1 MFEKI
6 IDSFEKLCVQ
16 IIIEVILVPIT
27 IYRLFR
33 KSTRCYDYV
42 VLEMAKE
49 ESDRFKDFLSPIK
62 LSVYTSVIISI
73 FMIDAGGQQSFISR
87 INGLN
92 MVEKAL
98 IIFMVNN
105 FTAILFSLFLLC
117 TKREKV
123 NSQAFRTFLFSFVYT
138 SVYTAVPVFFLI
150 ISLMTIGQTVNVLS
164 FVNEFETIV
173 ETYGRGRIFL
183 LLFVV
188 VGFFVL
194 MCIGLYKTFLSYRH
208 ILRANLTQN
217 ARWIT
222 LIALLMFCVQLFFV
236 SKVL

>member
-1 MFEKI
+1 
-6 IDSFEKLCVQ
+6 
-16 IIIEVILVPIT
+16 
-27 IYRLFR
+27 
-33 KSTRCYDYV
+33 
-42 VLEMAKE
+42 
-49 ESDRFKDFLSPIK
+49 
-62 LSVYTSVIISI
+62 
-73 FMIDAGGQQSFISR
+73 
-87 INGLN
+87 
-92 MVEKAL
+92 
-98 IIFMVNN
+98 
-105 FTAILFSLFLLC
+105 
-117 TKREKV
+117 
-123 NSQAFRTFLFSFVYT
+123 
-138 SVYTAVPVFFLI
+138 
-150 ISLMTIGQTVNVLS
+150 MTIGQTVNVLS